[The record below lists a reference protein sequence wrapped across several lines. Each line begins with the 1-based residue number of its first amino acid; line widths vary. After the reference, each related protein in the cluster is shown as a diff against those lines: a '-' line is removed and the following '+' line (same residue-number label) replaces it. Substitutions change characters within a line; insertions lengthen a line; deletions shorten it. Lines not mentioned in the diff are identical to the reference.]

1 LGATH
6 EEVAMMVAD
15 ALRRALRQ
23 HLSLMAVD
31 LLMQRHVRS
40 PAAEIAALS
49 VKEREQL
56 AEVISASVKLFS
68 RADPSNV
75 RLEVRQALQL
85 GEHVE
90 SASGRA
96 ICAAIA
102 IRAEVDVSVARSEAK
117 RVATSV
123 GVSSTMA
130 VKVATAV
137 SELARNI
144 VLYAKVGAVELEALR
159 EGGIPLIRIVARDAG
174 PGIDPARV
182 EQMFAGTYR
191 SKSGLGKGLLA
202 VKRIANE
209 FALETALGKGTTVRA
224 TFRGGL

>member
-1 LGATH
+1 
-6 EEVAMMVAD
+6 MIVAD
-15 ALRRALRQ
+15 ALRRALRP
-23 HLSLMAVD
+23 HLSLISVD

-40 PAAEIAALS
+40 PAAEIGALS

-68 RADPSNV
+68 RADPTNV
-75 RLEVRQALQL
+75 RTEVRQALML
-85 GEHVE
+85 GEQEGEAAGKAV
-90 SASGRA
+90 SAE
-96 ICAAIA
+96 IN

-117 RVATSV
+117 RVAGSV

-144 VLYAKVGAVELEALR
+144 ILYAKSGTVEVEALR
-159 EGGIPLIRIVARDAG
+159 EGGIPIIRVVARDAG
-174 PGIDPARV
+174 PGIDQARID
-182 EQMFAGTYR
+182 QMFAGTYR
-191 SKSGLGKGLLA
+191 SKSGLGKGMLA

-209 FALETALGKGTTVRA
+209 FALETAPGQGTTVRA